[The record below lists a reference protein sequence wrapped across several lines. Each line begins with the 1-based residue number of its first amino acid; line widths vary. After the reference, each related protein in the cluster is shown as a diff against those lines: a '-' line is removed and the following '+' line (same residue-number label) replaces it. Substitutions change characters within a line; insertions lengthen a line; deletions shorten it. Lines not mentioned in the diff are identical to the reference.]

1 MKTKEKLCKVL
12 KVLLIIIV
20 VAGLFAAGF
29 FTCKTI
35 NNKPNVLNSLAL
47 ESIDSVAIFTKE
59 NFVGDEFIAPE
70 GNSDYNSKPIWKTS
84 SIYVPYGYKVTL
96 YSKENYQGDSYELT
110 ESVTSLGN
118 WDNKAESVKIEYCAG
133 EELAVSELND
143 EAKVKILNEY
153 APKFWIAKDEKYMPS
168 SIEYAI
174 NSPATTIDE
183 ENNIFVDGM
192 VKGDE
197 IIDYFYGDLSTAK
210 VYSYWVDKS
219 GDYVD
224 LVYFVFCPYNESKK
238 IAGKWWNNH
247 IGDWEHA
254 SVRIKVTESG
264 VVPVKVAYQT
274 HSFVDYAV
282 WSDAEKEGTHPVVYI
297 SKGSH
302 GMWKQEGDNAYFD
315 IGVFK
320 LVDECSK
327 GTAWN
332 SWENDTLETYTFDP
346 VTKTGAGLGDTEWTG
361 CFEYENP
368 TINRWGNKKLNS
380 TLSDGPEGPQRKI
393 PLKNYIEFK

>member
-1 MKTKEKLCKVL
+1 
-12 KVLLIIIV
+12 
-20 VAGLFAAGF
+20 
-29 FTCKTI
+29 
-35 NNKPNVLNSLAL
+35 
-47 ESIDSVAIFTKE
+47 
-59 NFVGDEFIAPE
+59 
-70 GNSDYNSKPIWKTS
+70 
-84 SIYVPYGYKVTL
+84 
-96 YSKENYQGDSYELT
+96 
-110 ESVTSLGN
+110 
-118 WDNKAESVKIEYCAG
+118 
-133 EELAVSELND
+133 
-143 EAKVKILNEY
+143 
-153 APKFWIAKDEKYMPS
+153 MPS

-174 NSPATTIDE
+174 NSPDTTIDE

-238 IAGKWWNNH
+238 ISGKWWNNH

-282 WSDAEKEGTHPVVYI
+282 WSDAEKEETHPVVYI

-315 IGVFK
+315 IGIFK

-332 SWENDTLETYTFDP
+332 SWENDTLETYTFDLI
-346 VTKTGAGLGDTEWTG
+346 TKTGAGLGDTEWTG
-361 CFEYENP
+361 CFEYENS
-368 TINRWGNKKLNS
+368 TIKRWGNKKLNS